1 MFFAAS
7 LVANVGVALSS
18 LPGFSFASE
27 EGVMLPLLPFVE
39 FSNAMKSSLM
49 ECRPLDRLNQS
60 CLDPMSS
67 SFQFCVA
74 CVSLEMRTGA
84 HSAVRDAME
93 SRGSDHLES
102 CGPSASRSLI
112 GD

>member
-1 MFFAAS
+1 MFFAAA
-7 LVANVGVALSS
+7 LVANVGVARSS
-18 LPGFSFASE
+18 WPGLSFASK

-67 SFQFCVA
+67 SFQFCVV
-74 CVSLEMRTGA
+74 CVSLEIRTRA
-84 HSAVRDAME
+84 RSAVLDAME
-93 SRGSDHLES
+93 TRGSDHLES
-102 CGPSASRSLI
+102 CGPFASRSLI